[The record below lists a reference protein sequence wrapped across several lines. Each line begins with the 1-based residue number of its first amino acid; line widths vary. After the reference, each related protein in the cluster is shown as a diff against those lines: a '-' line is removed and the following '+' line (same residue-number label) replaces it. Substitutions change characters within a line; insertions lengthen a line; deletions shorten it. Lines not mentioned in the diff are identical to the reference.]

1 MNRYTSILLL
11 AVALISVSCATAEKP
26 WWSKGEEGN
35 KSAASKPSIN
45 HRISPKVN
53 MQKVNMHLSYDPKPI
68 QTSRRLPE
76 DNKEEEKKKEDEK
89 KDKGKVE
96 EENSANG
103 LEENAAFSSYRVRT
117 ATAFALAATSA
128 MIF

>member
-1 MNRYTSILLL
+1 
-11 AVALISVSCATAEKP
+11 
-26 WWSKGEEGN
+26 
-35 KSAASKPSIN
+35 
-45 HRISPKVN
+45 

-68 QTSRRLPE
+68 QISRRLPE
-76 DNKEEEKKKEDEK
+76 GNKEEEKKEEEEKKKEDDK
-89 KDKGKVE
+89 KGKEGE

-117 ATAFALAATSA
+117 ATAFALAATGA